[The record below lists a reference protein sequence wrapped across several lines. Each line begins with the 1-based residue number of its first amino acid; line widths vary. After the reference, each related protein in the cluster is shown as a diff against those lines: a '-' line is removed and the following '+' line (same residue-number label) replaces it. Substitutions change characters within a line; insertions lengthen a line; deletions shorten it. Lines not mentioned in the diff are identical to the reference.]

1 MLLKLALIAGGI
13 YIAYKLIVSIGQG
26 IFSFLTNESVKD
38 VIYAILGIII
48 LFNLISLHSNF
59 SFRYILPILICI
71 ALIYI
76 VSRFKD
82 PNAWMYENI
91 KERVNRTDYMSAN
104 YPPNRTKAAP
114 EEMERRQHLKQLYN
128 HLSVG
133 EAMYT
138 IHGTTIVEGDLEWGD
153 SVYTINGPHVI
164 GGDLKWGD
172 TLYTIHNSYIYEGE
186 NIFADPL
193 FYIDG
198 QFVIDTRSGTTVYT
212 ISNQHILKGHFPYF
226 TRQA

>member
-1 MLLKLALIAGGI
+1 MLFKLALVAGGI
-13 YIAYKLIVSIGQG
+13 YVAYKLIVSIGHD
-26 IFSFLTNESVKD
+26 IFSFFTNESVKN
-38 VIYAILGIII
+38 VIYAILGIIV
-48 LFNLISLHSNF
+48 LFNLICLHRKF
-59 SFRYILPILICI
+59 SFRYILPILVCI

-82 PNAWMYENI
+82 PYAWMYKDT

-104 YPPNRTKAAP
+104 YPTNRTKAAP
-114 EEMERRQHLKQLYN
+114 EEMERRQQLKQRYN
-128 HLSVG
+128 RLPVG

-153 SVYTINGPHVI
+153 PVYTINGPYVI
-164 GGDLKWGD
+164 GGSLKWGD

-212 ISNQHILKGHFPYF
+212 ISNQHILKGYFPYF